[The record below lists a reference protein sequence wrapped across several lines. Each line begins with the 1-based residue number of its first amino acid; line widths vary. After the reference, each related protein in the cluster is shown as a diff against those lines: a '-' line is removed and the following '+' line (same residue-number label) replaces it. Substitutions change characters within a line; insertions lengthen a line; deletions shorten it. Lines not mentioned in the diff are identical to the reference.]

1 MSDLIKFDNRNYTIG
16 AKGHCVAIRT
26 NQLGKV
32 MCLAKQDCKAL
43 SSEESEAVTAF
54 SAGGKFDG

>member
-26 NQLGKV
+26 NQQGKV
-32 MCLAKQDCKAL
+32 MQLSVEETVQLIAELEKAVDALAGVK
-43 SSEESEAVTAF
+43 SN
-54 SAGGKFDG
+54 G